1 MGFLFASVFSFIFY
15 VSVFQISIMS
25 FLQASYVSYFN
36 KSIAVKLVYKKL
48 KTLWE
53 QADIGHVY

>member
-1 MGFLFASVFSFIFY
+1 MGFLFGSVFSFIVY

>member
-1 MGFLFASVFSFIFY
+1 MGFLFGSVFSFIFY